1 MKNYLLSILFAFV
14 IWIPLSGCSWAVLYY
29 ATNTLDEPCTIRIK
43 FADKEHL
50 RYKKEIRYSNIIIKR
65 VNKATYEQ
73 LNDTLHFQKLN
84 ANVIELVLPP
94 KSTAAIDV
102 GSSTGQSM
110 DSVIFTST
118 KKTMAYSR
126 NSYGK
131 LQRVSGG
138 PFSRFGQSFL
148 YTIK

>member
-1 MKNYLLSILFAFV
+1 MKNLLLYILFAFIV
-14 IWIPLSGCSWAVLYY
+14 LIPLSGCSWAVLYY

-43 FADKEHL
+43 FSDGKHL
-50 RYKKEIRYSNIIIKR
+50 RYKKEIRFSNIVIKK
-65 VNKATYEQ
+65 VNKATYER
-73 LNDTLHFQKLN
+73 LNDTLHFRKLN

-102 GSSTGQSM
+102 GWSTSQSM

-118 KKTMAYSR
+118 QKTIAYTR

-131 LQRVSGG
+131 SQKISGG
-138 PFSRFGQSFL
+138 PFSKFGQSFL
-148 YTIK
+148 YTIR

>member
-1 MKNYLLSILFAFV
+1 MRKRLLPTLFALV
-14 IWIPLSGCSWAVLYY
+14 IWIPFTGCSWAVLYY

-43 FADKEHL
+43 FSDKEHL
-50 RYKKEIRYSNIIIKR
+50 RYKKEIRYSNIVVKR
-65 VNKATYEQ
+65 VNKATYER
-73 LNDTLHFQKLN
+73 LNDTLHFKKLD

-102 GSSTGQSM
+102 GGSTSQSM
-110 DSVIFTST
+110 DSIIFTST
-118 KKTMAYSR
+118 QKTMAYSR

-131 LQRVSGG
+131 SQKVSGG
-138 PFSRFGQSFL
+138 PFSKFGQSLL